1 MNDRTRPAPAVLEGS
16 DEMLK
21 GFSTRPIPQHRAGA
35 DGHGRGNG
43 IAGAPSQAGQ
53 PQPLP
58 QGAQRFPAVVAGR
71 AIPPTTLGS
80 SSETARRRAAE
91 DEIERLVQ
99 VITDKIIQ
107 IIGSGR

>member
-35 DGHGRGNG
+35 G
-43 IAGAPSQAGQ
+43 
-53 PQPLP
+53 
-58 QGAQRFPAVVAGR
+58 FPAVVAGR

-91 DEIERLVQ
+91 DEIERLVH